1 MRAVVLH
8 RQGPPEELKLEE
20 LPDPAPQPGEALV
33 RLHAAALN
41 HRDAWIRQGLYSRI
55 RLPAVLGSDG
65 AGVVEAVGEGVDA
78 AWIGRRVVIDPNIDW
93 GPDPRAQGPNYRI
106 LGMPDQGTLAERI
119 AQPVARLHE
128 LPAHLSFIEG
138 AALPL
143 AGVTA
148 FRALVTRG
156 EPRPGDHV
164 LVTGIGGGVA
174 TFALLFARALGCQV
188 SVTSGS
194 DEKLA
199 RALALGATWGANYRA
214 PDWAKG
220 LVKQAGRPPD
230 VIVDGAGGAGFNQLI
245 AIAGPGARVVTYG
258 ATLGLPAE
266 VDLRRIFFR
275 QLDVRGS
282 TMGTPADFAAML
294 ALVARHQLRPVVDGV
309 WPLAEAAEANR
320 RLEQGGQLGKIV
332 LDCSGGQ
339 R

>member
-8 RQGPPEELKLEE
+8 RQGPPEELKVEE
-20 LPDPAPQPGEALV
+20 LPDPVAPPGGAVV
-33 RLHAAALN
+33 RLHGAALN
-41 HRDAWIRQGLYSRI
+41 HRDAWIRQGLYARI

-78 AWIGRRVVIDPNIDW
+78 SWLGRRVVIDPNIDW
-93 GPDPRAQGPNYRI
+93 GPDPRVQGPDYRI

-128 LPAHLSFIEG
+128 VPAHLSVAEA

-148 FRALVTRG
+148 FRALATRG

-199 RALALGATWGANYRA
+199 RARELGASWTANYRA

-230 VIVDGAGGAGFNQLI
+230 VIVDGAGGPGFNQLI
-245 AIAGPGARVVTYG
+245 AIAGPAARVVTYG
-258 ATLGLPAE
+258 ATQGLPSE

-294 ALVARHQLRPVVDGV
+294 ALVARHQLRPVIDGV
-309 WPLAEAAEANR
+309 WPLAEAVEANR

-332 LDCSGGQ
+332 LDCAGGS
-339 R
+339 